1 MYACMHVCMYAHMY
15 MRREE
20 GAAEKI
26 YRHVLNTDP
35 GAVEGKGWGGGDG
48 GGWGGKAQGHLKRL
62 AYV

>member
-1 MYACMHVCMYAHMY
+1 MYAHMY